1 MRIVGG
7 ELGSRRLVRA
17 PAGVRPTS
25 DRVRES
31 VFGWLGEVAG
41 LRVLDLYAGTGA
53 LAIESLSRGAKE
65 AVFVDRAAGSLRVIH
80 QNLAQLGLEDRSR
93 VLRGDAARCARR
105 LGRSGERFDLIFVD
119 PPYDAGEAGR
129 ALSAIVEAD
138 LLVCTGTVVVETAKR
153 HPLPPA
159 PGLSVLDER
168 CYGDTRVNRLVRD
181 DRPAEETTEGRP
193 PARGA

>member
-7 ELGSRRLVRA
+7 ELGSRRLVRP

-31 VFGWLGEVAG
+31 IFGWLGEVAG

-65 AVFVDRAAGSLRVIH
+65 AIFVDRAPGSLRVIR
-80 QNLAQLGLEDRSR
+80 QNLAQLDLEDRSR

-129 ALSAIVEAD
+129 ALSAIVEAG
-138 LLVCTGTVVVETAKR
+138 LLVCAGTVVVETARR
-153 HPLPPA
+153 HPLSLA

-168 CYGDTRVNRLVRD
+168 CYGDTRVTRLVRD
-181 DRPAEETTEGRP
+181 DRPAEEVTEGRP
-193 PARGA
+193 LARGA